1 RLQQARSKHKLD
13 EAVTKED
20 QEILL
25 TALRGWGALDENY
38 VYKTNL
44 DSSRRRGYEK
54 DPGGGVAGPP
64 IPSKPLDLHDLLK
77 SGLWRGLFVGANHQ
91 LPLDVF
97 PTGRGMEQN

>member
-1 RLQQARSKHKLD
+1 MQADFHGYVAELLAKATSQHTLD

-44 DSSRRRGYEK
+44 DSSRRRGYDK

-64 IPSKPLDLHDLLK
+64 IPSKPLDLHDI
-77 SGLWRGLFVGANHQ
+77 S
-91 LPLDVF
+91 
-97 PTGRGMEQN
+97 